1 MRSEPRRWAQQRPFL
16 LDLCRAWKA
25 DLETRG
31 LARSVVVE
39 LYPEPARAPTTP
51 RDWWLSF
58 DLDGTDFDALVVP
71 DLSAAVF
78 EDSTGVF
85 DDPAKLGE
93 VPAYLE
99 RRMKESRS
107 APALTR
113 SLEARHGALCR
124 AA

>member
-1 MRSEPRRWAQQRPFL
+1 MRSEPSRWAQQRPFL

-39 LYPEPARAPTTP
+39 LYPESVRAPTTP
-51 RDWWLSF
+51 WDWWLSF
-58 DLDGTDFDALVVP
+58 DLDGTEFDALVVP
-71 DLSAAVF
+71 DHSVAVF

-85 DDPAKLGE
+85 DDHVKLGD

-107 APALTR
+107 APA
-113 SLEARHGALCR
+113 
-124 AA
+124 